1 MSILTVKIQSALTL
15 GLVSLVGLSGL
26 ATRPAVAA
34 SLVNDLTIAGD
45 AIDKSTVP
53 AGQTAGANT
62 NRLGGFFSDLY
73 YDRSNNVYYGL
84 ADRGPGGG
92 TISYDTRVQKF
103 TLDVNAVTGAI
114 SNFNLLDTI
123 QFKTSTGAAYNGLTP
138 DRLPDPG
145 ASKSNLGRSLDPEGF
160 VLAPNGNFYVS
171 DEYGPSV
178 LEFSPSGQ
186 FIRAFTT
193 PANIL
198 PKQSNGTLNYTDGRT
213 TITTGRQDNRGFE
226 GLTISPDGKTLY
238 GMLQDPLVN
247 EGSGNDGRN
256 SRNVRIVAFDT
267 TTGAST
273 KQVIYQL
280 QTSTDPN
287 VRQGRNLGISSLTA
301 INDHEFLVMERD
313 NQAIGVDNP
322 TGTNSAAAT
331 KQVFKIDI
339 TGATDVSNISLAGT
353 DTLPN
358 TVTPVTK
365 SATPFLDI
373 AAALR
378 TAGKPLPEKFEG
390 LTIGPKLS
398 DGSYALIIG
407 TDNDFS
413 VTQNSSNVQF
423 DVCSGGTSVALNTPC
438 PTGQKLIPTYLYS
451 FKTAAGEL
459 ANYAAPAAVPTPFLL
474 PGLAL
479 LGSRLRKRRQVTAS

>member
-1 MSILTVKIQSALTL
+1 MSTLTVKIQSAFSL
-15 GLVSLVGLSGL
+15 GLVSIVSLVGL
-26 ATRPAVAA
+26 AARPATAA
-34 SLVNDLTIAGD
+34 SLVNEIVIAGD
-45 AIDKSTVP
+45 AIDKSAIP

-73 YDRSNNVYYGL
+73 YDRLNNVYYGL

-103 TLDVNAVTGAI
+103 TLDVDAITGAI

-123 QFKTSTGAAYNGLTP
+123 LFKTTAGTAYNGLTP
-138 DRLPDPG
+138 DRLPDLG

-186 FIRAFTT
+186 FVRAFTT
-193 PANIL
+193 PSNIL
-198 PKQSNGTLNYTDGRT
+198 PKQSNGTLNYTDART

-238 GMLQDPLVN
+238 AMLQDPLVN
-247 EGSGNDGRN
+247 EGSNNDGRN
-256 SRNVRIVAFDT
+256 SRNVRIVAFDAA
-267 TTGAST
+267 TGAST

-280 QTSTDPN
+280 QTSTDSN

-301 INDHEFLVMERD
+301 INDHEFLVIERD
-313 NQAIGVDNP
+313 NQGIGVDNP
-322 TGTNSAAAT
+322 AGNNAAT

-358 TVTPVTK
+358 TVTPVSK

-378 TAGKPLPEKFEG
+378 AAGKPLPEKFEG

-413 VTQNSSNVQF
+413 VTQNSSGVQS
-423 DVCSGGTSVALNTPC
+423 DVCSGGTQVTLNTSC
-438 PTGQKLIPTYLYS
+438 LTIGQKLIPTYLYS

-459 ANYAAPAAVPTPFLL
+459 SNYAAPEAIPTPFLL

-479 LGSRLRKRRQVTAS
+479 LGTRLRKRRQVAAD